1 MGDTAELKLN
11 VTQFCRAHPGRT
23 PRSVGRPPVSPDHT
37 VQMRRQD
44 EGVLPRAAG
53 LGTRTTE
60 SDRPWEN

>member
-1 MGDTAELKLN
+1 MSLSF
-11 VTQFCRAHPGRT
+11 VGRT
-23 PRSVGRPPVSPDHT
+23 PGGPPGPWADPRVSPDHT